1 MRGLFTEA
9 RPEQLPE
16 GASPLSV
23 NTDYVVGSVGPRP
36 GKTSAYTYGDF
47 SLEFLCGFAK
57 NFQDASNE
65 APWLNPLNVTLNTAG
80 TYASVGLGPAGSGA
94 GGGTWL
100 DVEADAAGMST
111 SASATATPTAA
122 NDLAIVF
129 GVRGNPS
136 FSSLGSPGAGW
147 TALAGGAS
155 NSYYQR
161 LGAIASLTATMAVSG
176 GAGPGGADTWA
187 ELLAIFGT
195 TPGNPTFNT
204 LGSGSVLGGASY
216 PQSANLGPFANTGG
230 AGLFIIIEGWAGN
243 ASDIFTGN
251 PDVYSVTDTS
261 GNVYTKVGQRMSV
274 GNPDGTFFRMAQATL
289 FYSPNL
295 VASAG
300 NTITVN
306 LTAGPSGGTNHNV
319 YIQQITGLGPPISF
333 QLSQQLQC
341 TNFPISIPNTQ
352 AILGME
358 IEVSGHQ
365 TSQDPTA
372 TSKLVFINAPPGT
385 PSFTFQLPAADG
397 TVTLGT
403 PMTNW
408 GFPLLAATLGNPN
421 FGVEIQSSSP
431 NVVCTFDIYA
441 VKFKLFLSPTVGPNI
456 NYLKTFR
463 QKDGDIL
470 NLFLGSDGTLYQ
482 EDAINNP
489 TVLKG
494 VYTAIEPNSF
504 AQSATIDDR
513 EFIALSN
520 LLNGTDIPY
529 TYDGTHFD
537 RLSQVGPG
545 APPTVSALQSLLTI
559 AAAPTGLTQPPQ
571 NAGVVGTNA
580 LPGHFQ
586 SVTWASS
593 APSGRTPGNVLTIFY
608 AQDAA
613 DPLAVVGNIVQLSG
627 MANMN
632 GQNPNGTYLITGNG
646 FDLPGGDAGAKRY
659 WFSVSTKTVNGVYNT
674 GGPNTQS
681 GNYQITLATMTTT
694 VPVPNVSIGSQITI
708 TGVPISQWNNTWVIT
723 ATLNS
728 GQYLITQTSL
738 THNVATYK
746 FTLISGVGPAVGT
759 QVTILGCSNGPVV
772 AGTSVFNVTNAVVTA
787 VSPGSFS
794 IDIEAGDVSP
804 AAEQGSAVSNG
815 TQFQF
820 DPGTGLL
827 GSATDPGY
835 QSAIFGNSGGGS
847 VVGIGLV
854 AAGIRKVC
862 YSFLTEDGY
871 ITKPSPIA
879 TVNIGTGATSLTVGA
894 LLTGPRNVIAR
905 IIHLSSAN
913 GGNFYNIPI
922 PVIAQGIGAPVVN
935 SSTWVRDNTSK
946 SVVLSFSDGVLLAG
960 QQVDTQGNN
969 LFETAEVG
977 SMVGLIPYASRLFAI
992 GEQNKLTNLLNW
1004 SFDGG
1009 IAANGYPA
1017 GWSQDATNGGGGTV
1031 VGSPIFGNA
1040 YQISNATGSTQ
1051 AVYGMITQGAFQD
1064 EFQVPIIQ
1072 ASTTYST
1079 RLRVSIPTGP
1089 TTGQIIVELF
1099 DTGAA
1104 RSLGSFSVD
1113 MSTVSANMAI
1123 FTGQVMLTG
1132 VAPVPPG
1139 LVLRV
1144 YVKNILNG
1152 VKVLFDRV
1160 EIFPT
1165 EEPVLSTDV
1174 TGSYV
1179 DNFEAFDQVT
1189 GVVGT
1194 ATENQQPVK
1203 SGFVLYD
1210 TLYLVKTGS
1219 LIAVQDNGSTE
1230 PSKWKIRTVSTSVGT
1245 PSIYGV
1251 TYSGD
1256 EASSGEQWALIA
1268 GRNGLFFFDGGQPTK
1283 LMGEIESL
1291 WKLINWNYGHTIWL
1305 KNDIIN
1311 RRVQVGVPLITPN
1324 KWLPT
1329 GLIPDNPNPMTPNVV
1344 INLSYKQLNT
1354 GAMLEERAGVHA
1366 SAFTGKLLATE
1377 ITRAW
1382 SVWTMNAPCA
1392 GFLENNVG
1400 LAPLTLGNSQANGKV
1415 YQLTEGRLDDD
1426 GSPFAEI
1433 YDTHAFV
1440 TPEQAQALRLTSTR
1454 QIYEFM
1460 RLLIDGTGD
1469 LTITV
1474 YPNTLDGPYSHA
1486 LLPDLILPAST
1497 NGDTEV
1503 PVNEAGERLFLQF
1516 KCFSVGAGFTL
1527 SRVTLAMRSDPWSP
1541 VRGQNS

>member
-16 GASPLSV
+16 GASPLSI
-23 NTDYVVGSVGPRP
+23 NTDYIVGSVGPRP

-47 SLEFLCGFAK
+47 TIEFLTGFAK
-57 NFQDASNE
+57 TFADGLNE
-65 APWLNPLNVTLNTAG
+65 GPWLNPLNVTLNTAG
-80 TYASVGLGPAGSGA
+80 TYASVSLGPQGSGA
-94 GGGTWL
+94 GGGSYL
-100 DVEADAAGMST
+100 DVEADAGGTST
-111 SASATATPTAA
+111 SLSVTATPTVSS
-122 NDLAIVF
+122 DLAIVF
-129 GVRGNPS
+129 GVRGNPA
-136 FSSLGSPGAGW
+136 FSTLGSPGAGW
-147 TALAGGAS
+147 TALVGGAS
-155 NSYYQR
+155 NSYYQK
-161 LGAIASLTATMAVSG
+161 LGAIAPLTATMAVSG

-187 ELLAIFGT
+187 GVLALFGT
-195 TPGNPTFNT
+195 TIATPTFNT
-204 LGSGSVLGGASY
+204 LGSGSVLGGATY
-216 PQSANLGPFANTGG
+216 PQSANFGPFANTGG
-230 AGLFIIIEGWAGN
+230 AALFIIIEGSAGGF
-243 ASDIFTGN
+243 SDIYTGN
-251 PDVYSVTDTS
+251 PDVYSVTDTA

-274 GNPDGTFFRMAQATL
+274 GNPDGTFFRMAQATM
-289 FYSPNL
+289 FMATNL
-295 VASAG
+295 IASGG

-306 LTAGPSGGTNHNV
+306 LTAGPAGGTNHNV
-319 YIQQITGLGPPISF
+319 YVQQITGLGPPVSF

-341 TNFPISIPNTQ
+341 TNFPVVVPSTQ
-352 AILGME
+352 SILGME

-385 PSFTFQLPAADG
+385 PSFTFQLPSSDG
-397 TVTLGT
+397 TVVLGT
-403 PMTNW
+403 PTTNW
-408 GFPLLAATLGNPN
+408 GFPLLAATLMNPN
-421 FGVEIQSSSP
+421 FGVEIQSASAS
-431 NVVCTFDIYA
+431 VACTFDVYA
-441 VKFKLFLSPTVGPNI
+441 VKIKLFLSPTVGPSI

-482 EDAINNP
+482 EDAVNNP

-504 AQSATIDDR
+504 AQSATVDDR
-513 EFIALSN
+513 EFIAISN

-529 TYDGTHFD
+529 TYDGTNFD

-545 APPTVSALQSLLTI
+545 APPTVSALQSLITI
-559 AAAPTGLTQPPQ
+559 APSPTGLTQPPQ
-571 NAGVVGTNA
+571 DAGIVGTNDV
-580 LPGHFQ
+580 PGIFQ
-586 SVTWASS
+586 TINWANV
-593 APSGRTPGNVLTIFY
+593 APTGRSPGNVLTIFY

-613 DPLAVVGNIVQLSG
+613 DPLLVTGNIVQLSG
-627 MANMN
+627 MPLIN
-632 GQNPNGTYLITGNG
+632 GQNPNGTYIITGNG
-646 FDLPGGDAGAKRY
+646 FDFPTGGAGARRY
-659 WFSVSTKTVNGVYNT
+659 WFSVTTRGVTNKNANGVA
-674 GGPNTQS
+674 
-681 GNYQITLATMTTT
+681 GNYQITRATVTTT
-694 VPVPNVSIGSQITI
+694 VPVPNVTIGSQITI
-708 TGVPISQWNNTWVIT
+708 TGVPVSQWNNTWTVT

-728 GQYLITQTSL
+728 GQFIITQTQL
-738 THNVATYK
+738 VGDVATYR
-746 FTLISGVGPAVGT
+746 FTLVSGVGPAVGT

-772 AGTSVFNVTNAVVTA
+772 AGTSIFNVTNAIVTA

-794 IDIEAGDVSP
+794 IDIEAADVPIAS
-804 AAEQGSAVSNG
+804 EQGSAISNG

-847 VVGIGLV
+847 IVGTGLV

-871 ITKPSPIA
+871 VTKPSPIA
-879 TVNIGTGATSLTVGA
+879 IVNIGTGATSLTVGG
-894 LLTGPRNVIAR
+894 LLSGPRNVIAR
-905 IIHLSSAN
+905 IVHLTPAN

-922 PVIAQGIGAPVVN
+922 PVIAQGIGSPVIN
-935 SSTWVRDNTSK
+935 SSTWVRDNTSR
-946 SVVLSFSDGVLLAG
+946 SVVLSFSDGVLLAAD
-960 QQVDTQGNN
+960 QVDTQGNN

-1009 IAANGYPA
+1009 VASNGYPA
-1017 GWSQDATNGGGGTV
+1017 GWTPDATNGSGGSV
-1031 VGSPIFGNA
+1031 VGSPIFGTA
-1040 YQISNATGSTQ
+1040 YQISNTTGNTQ
-1051 AVYGMITQGAFQD
+1051 AIYGMITQGAFQD
-1064 EFQVPIIQ
+1064 EFQVPIIE
-1072 ASTTYST
+1072 ASTTYSA

-1104 RSLGSFSVD
+1104 RSLGTFSVD

-1123 FTGQVMLTG
+1123 FTGPVMLTG
-1132 VAPVPPG
+1132 VAPVPSG

-1160 EIFPT
+1160 EPFPT
-1165 EEPVLSTDV
+1165 EQPVLTTDV

-1179 DNFEAFDQVT
+1179 NDFEAFDQVT
-1189 GVVGT
+1189 GVIGT

-1210 TLYLVKTGS
+1210 TLYLVKSGS
-1219 LIAVQDNGSTE
+1219 LLAVQDNGSTE

-1268 GRNGLFFFDGGQPTK
+1268 GRNGLFFFDGGQPEK
-1283 LMGEIESL
+1283 LMGEIEAI

-1329 GLIPDNPNPMTPNVV
+1329 GLIPDNANPTTPNVV

-1354 GAMLEERAGVHA
+1354 GAMLAERAGVHA

-1382 SVWTMNAPCA
+1382 SVWTMSSPCA
-1392 GFLENNVG
+1392 AFLENGVG
-1400 LAPLTLGNSQANGKV
+1400 LAPLSLGNSQSNGKV

-1426 GSPFAEI
+1426 GSAFAEI

-1440 TPEQAQALRLTSTR
+1440 TPEQAQALKLSSTR

-1474 YPNTLDGPYSHA
+1474 YPNTLDSPYAHA

-1503 PVNEAGERLFLQF
+1503 PVNEAGERLFIQF

-1527 SRVTLAMRSDPWSP
+1527 SRVTLAMRGDPWSP